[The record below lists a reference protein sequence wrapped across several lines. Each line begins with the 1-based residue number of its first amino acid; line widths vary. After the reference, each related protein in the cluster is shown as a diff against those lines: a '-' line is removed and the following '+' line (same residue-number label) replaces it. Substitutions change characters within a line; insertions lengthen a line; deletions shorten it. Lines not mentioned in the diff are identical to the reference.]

1 MPSLHAISQR
11 VWFTGLPAM
20 VSVFAAD
27 DLLPNPCDAALELG
41 LCSFLE
47 KANKVVA
54 DLVTDILPRV
64 LLLYKIN
71 NSLALRNVYLDWYR
85 LGIPLC
91 SILAIQHQ
99 PGNSNWLTWSD
110 KTFRSW
116 EPLRISHMIGGDG
129 SETPLCSSV
138 PSSLPNHSPNTE
150 YGIHTYI
157 QRSPDADDFFFFY

>member
-1 MPSLHAISQR
+1 
-11 VWFTGLPAM
+11 M

-71 NSLALRNVYLDWYR
+71 NSLALRNVYLD
-85 LGIPLC
+85 
-91 SILAIQHQ
+91 
-99 PGNSNWLTWSD
+99 
-110 KTFRSW
+110 
-116 EPLRISHMIGGDG
+116 
-129 SETPLCSSV
+129 
-138 PSSLPNHSPNTE
+138 
-150 YGIHTYI
+150 
-157 QRSPDADDFFFFY
+157 